1 MTLTSMVS
9 SGWKVGLTP
18 LWQGFREILPTQP
31 QHPGQVIFTL
41 FSEIFKKILVYRFV
55 IE

>member
-1 MTLTSMVS
+1 VVS

-18 LWQGFREILPTQP
+18 LWQGFREILPPQP
-31 QHPGQVIFTL
+31 QHPGQVLILTL

-55 IE
+55 ME